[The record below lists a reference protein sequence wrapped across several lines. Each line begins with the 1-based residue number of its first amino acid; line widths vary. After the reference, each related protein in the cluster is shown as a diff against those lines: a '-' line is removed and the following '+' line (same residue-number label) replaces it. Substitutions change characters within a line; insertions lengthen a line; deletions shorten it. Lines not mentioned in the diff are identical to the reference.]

1 MPPRKRKGEDTY
13 AHGIATTMGTQMKSH
28 TTLLNRHVAKK
39 LSSLTLKPDHS
50 TRPLWVLPTGSILLD
65 TSSPIYATAYDFLV
79 TISEPQSR
87 PTYIHEYLLTPYS
100 LYAASAVNFTEKGII
115 TTLERF
121 SKTVVP
127 DNVKDFIKKCTSR
140 YGKVKL
146 VLRNGRLYVEALNT
160 KEGVGILRGLGGN
173 KEIMACRVIVRND
186 LKEGEKEGEDDREKE
201 KNELEEEGFIEGYV
215 DEEIKG
221 NLNAIKGIGDEE
233 EEEEESDSDDS
244 SDEEGGG
251 HTARLLKNLDQTR
264 NKTSSVS
271 FEIQPS
277 MVSTVKKTA
286 ANLNYPLMEEY
297 DFRTDDTIL
306 SIPNYH
312 LRPTTRIRRYQEKSL
327 SKMFGNGRAR
337 SGIIV
342 LPCGAG
348 KTLTGVT
355 ASQTIG
361 KSAVVLCTNAVS
373 VEQWKQQFEK
383 WTTINSGS
391 NKDTGRIARFTS
403 DHQDKMHPDG
413 CVLVTTYTM
422 MTFSGKRTPQSQA
435 FMEKLV
441 QRDWGLLMMDE
452 VHVVPANTFRRVIA
466 NVKAHTRLGLTATL
480 VREDDLIA
488 DLNFLIGPKLY
499 EANWMDLTKAGFLAN
514 VQCLEVWCPM
524 TPEFMREYLRS
535 DRMRQ
540 QQLLYIMNPKK
551 MQVVKFLLNK
561 HQSRGD
567 QIIVFSD
574 DVRALVYYGRRFDGQ
589 IIHGGTPEFERQAV
603 LRLFREGSI
612 NTLFISK
619 VGDTS
624 IDLPEA
630 NVIIQI
636 ASHFGSR
643 RQEAQR
649 LGRILR
655 PKESTAQDGTNTDSF
670 NAFFYTCVSKD
681 TSEMY
686 YCTKRQQYL
695 IDQGYTFKVLT
706 SLHERAAEWCKK
718 GKPFLSTKKE
728 QVEVL
733 RDVLEETAL
742 AGDAQKAES
751 EEMKFLRQE
760 GKKGENRNLEV
771 DFFEKRSGGLSSV
784 SGGGAKSYEERSAGK
799 GNKLIKSRNK
809 NKKQNI
815 FDL

>member
-1 MPPRKRKGEDTY
+1 
-13 AHGIATTMGTQMKSH
+13 MGTQMKSH
-28 TTLLNRHVAKK
+28 NTLLSKP
-39 LSSLTLKPDHS
+39 LSALTLKPDHS
-50 TRPLWVLPTGSILLD
+50 SRPLWVLPTGSILLD
-65 TSSPIYATAYDFLV
+65 TSSPIYSTAYDFLV

-100 LYAASAVNFTEKGII
+100 LYAAAAVNFTEKGIV
-115 TTLERF
+115 TTLEKF
-121 SKTVVP
+121 SKTKVP
-127 DNVKDFIKKCTSR
+127 ENVKDFIKKCTSR

-146 VLRNGRLYVEALNT
+146 VLRSGRLYVEALNT
-160 KEGVGILRGLGGN
+160 PEGVGILRGLGGN
-173 KEIMACRVIVRND
+173 KEIVKCRVIVRSEEK
-186 LKEGEKEGEDDREKE
+186 KEGEE

-215 DEEIKG
+215 DDEIKG
-221 NLNAIKGIGDEE
+221 NLNVITGIDDEADE
-233 EEEEESDSDDS
+233 DDSSDSDS

-271 FEIQPS
+271 FEIQPAL
-277 MVSTVKKTA
+277 VSVVKKTA
-286 ANLNYPLMEEY
+286 AQLNYPLMEEY
-297 DFRTDDTIL
+297 DFRTDETIL

-413 CVLVTTYTM
+413 CILVTTYTM
-422 MTFSGKRTPQSQA
+422 MTFSGKRTAQSQA

-441 QRDWGLLMMDE
+441 ERDWGLLMMDE

-574 DVRALVYYGRRFDGQ
+574 DVRALVYYGRRFEGQ

-706 SLHERAAEWCKK
+706 SLHERAAEWCRKQSPK
-718 GKPFLSTKKE
+718 AFLSTKKE
-728 QVEVL
+728 QVEIL

-751 EEMKFLRQE
+751 EEMKFLRAE

-784 SGGGAKSYEERSAGK
+784 SGGGGKSYEERSAGK
-799 GNKLIKSRNK
+799 GNKLMKQRKS
-809 NKKQNI
+809 NKKINI